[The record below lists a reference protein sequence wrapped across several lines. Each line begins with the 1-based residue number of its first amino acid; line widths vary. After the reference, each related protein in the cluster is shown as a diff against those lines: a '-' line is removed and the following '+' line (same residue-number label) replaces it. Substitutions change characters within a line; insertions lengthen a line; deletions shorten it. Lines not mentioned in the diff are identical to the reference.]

1 MTGGSPVLWGIGTTR
16 TFRAHFALI
25 ERGVSYETV
34 PIRTRTNSQDRE
46 DFRAVSISGKIPV
59 LQIDDLTLSESAAI
73 ARYVT
78 TRGLKSK
85 SAIDQT
91 FIDQWAFFM
100 MTELD
105 ATALYVLRRHEG
117 LPEIYGEAEAA
128 VVAARAYFYRQINAL
143 DDALLDGRKFLLP
156 DSFTE
161 LDILLISILDWARIL
176 NMLLSDA
183 VQSYAAGIRQRD
195 TYQEAFKVNYKS

>member
-1 MTGGSPVLWGIGTTR
+1 MSEGSTILWGIGTTR
-16 TFRAHFALI
+16 TLRAHFALI
-25 ERGVSYETV
+25 ERGVSYETI

-73 ARYVT
+73 ARYVMI
-78 TRGLKSK
+78 RGLQSR
-85 SAIDQT
+85 SASDQA

-128 VVAARAYFYRQINAL
+128 VVAAREYFYRQINAL
-143 DDALLDGRKFLLP
+143 DNALLD
-156 DSFTE
+156 
-161 LDILLISILDWARIL
+161 
-176 NMLLSDA
+176 
-183 VQSYAAGIRQRD
+183 
-195 TYQEAFKVNYKS
+195 